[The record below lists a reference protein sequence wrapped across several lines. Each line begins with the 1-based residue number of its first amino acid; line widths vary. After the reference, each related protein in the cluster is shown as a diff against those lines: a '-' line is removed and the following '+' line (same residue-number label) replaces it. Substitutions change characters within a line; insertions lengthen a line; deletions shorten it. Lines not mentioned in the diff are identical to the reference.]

1 MNRELRQEATDPY
14 LDHAKLTSDK
24 SIRHIIGS
32 ETSFIQIDNCTST
45 DKHASHTQPAA
56 DLGMFS
62 IFGRTGAPTERG
74 PHKRSSNFFMLEKMG
89 DPRVKRRVMSKK
101 SRQFLR
107 RSDS

>member
-45 DKHASHTQPAA
+45 DKHASHTASGGFRHVQHIRPN
-56 DLGMFS
+56 
-62 IFGRTGAPTERG
+62 RG
-74 PHKRSSNFFMLEKMG
+74 PHRKGPPQKE
-89 DPRVKRRVMSKK
+89 
-101 SRQFLR
+101 Q
-107 RSDS
+107 